1 MNQQL
6 FNKTLADYDSAR
18 ETQLKLLKFSL
29 PDDTMIAL
37 DTMEQ
42 DPDSGNYHLLKNRLS
57 INHQETGFDL
67 PVTNTVLVSLGGNAL
82 NEETLSHAAA
92 QFNKADF
99 DRRQSRI
106 DAIKQ
111 GGKAVFDKLDI
122 MTRMRQ
128 SHGHSN
134 YTSNGRLTT
143 PYDLSDHRFYSGT
156 FKVGSTE
163 YEAVIY
169 GQRTD
174 ATDPKNVVVKPD
186 EVQISVAKKDTKSR
200 SVILIDAHAKLP
212 LDTNDV
218 NKVAELFKQQPII
231 KKAISND
238 LER

>member
-1 MNQQL
+1 MNKQV
-6 FNKTLADYDSAR
+6 FNKVLADYNAAR

-29 PDDTMIAL
+29 PDDTTIAL
-37 DTMEQ
+37 DIMEQ

-67 PVTNTVLVSLGGNAL
+67 PVTNTALVSLGGNAL

-106 DAIKQ
+106 DAVKQ
-111 GGKAVFDKLDI
+111 GGKAVFDKLGI

-128 SHGHSN
+128 SHGLTN
-134 YTSNGRLTT
+134 YTSYGQLTT
-143 PYDLSDHRFYSGT
+143 PYDLSDHRYYSGI
-156 FKVGSTE
+156 FKIGSTE

-174 ATDPKNVVVKPD
+174 AIDPKNVVVKPD
-186 EVQISVAKKDTKSR
+186 EVQISVAKKGTKSR

-212 LDTNDV
+212 LDADDV
-218 NKVAELFKQQPII
+218 NKVTELFKQQPII
-231 KKAISND
+231 KKAISNN

>member
-1 MNQQL
+1 MNQQS
-6 FNKTLADYDSAR
+6 FNKALADYDVAR
-18 ETQLKLLKFSL
+18 ETQLKILKFSL
-29 PDDTMIAL
+29 PDDTTIAL

-67 PVTNTVLVSLGGNAL
+67 PVTNTALVSLGGNAL

-128 SHGHSN
+128 SYVHSN
-134 YTSNGRLTT
+134 YTSGGQLTT
-143 PYDLSDHRFYSGT
+143 PYDLRDHRYYSGI

-174 ATDPKNVVVKPD
+174 ATDPKNVVVRPD
-186 EVQISVAKKDTKSR
+186 EVQISVAKKGTKSR

-212 LDTNDV
+212 LDANDV
-218 NKVAELFKQQPII
+218 NKVTELFKQQPII
-231 KKAISND
+231 KKAISHD